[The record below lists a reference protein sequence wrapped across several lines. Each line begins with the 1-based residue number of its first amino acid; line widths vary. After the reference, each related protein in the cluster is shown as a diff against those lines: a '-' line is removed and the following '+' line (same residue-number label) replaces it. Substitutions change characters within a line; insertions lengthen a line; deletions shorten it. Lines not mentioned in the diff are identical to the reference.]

1 MEEKKNE
8 VLEDIQMN
16 EQENEAPVAQTEV
29 QEATITVEEKKDDS
43 VTLFGKTIP
52 KKPLII
58 ASAIAAAAIALTVT
72 LILIFAKHPI
82 TKFFAK
88 MEKEDSY
95 QMAITL
101 SDIPFFGTITMQT
114 KQDGNISY
122 TAGFGEETYTEKIG
136 DDVYEYTKDSSGNWI
151 KEKQESE
158 DEDESDST
166 DITDDFEE
174 LLNPKNYDKVEKNKY
189 EQKDDVHFDD
199 YDNVIITLDDGTCTL
214 EMDIISDGMVMHAK
228 IVISKLG
235 EIELVLPKV

>member
-16 EQENEAPVAQTEV
+16 EQENDAPVAQAEV

-95 QMAITL
+95 QLAITL

-122 TAGFGEETYTEKIG
+122 TAGFGEETYTEKVG

-151 KEKQESE
+151 KEKQENE
-158 DEDESDST
+158 DEDDSDST

-174 LLNPKNYDKVEKNKY
+174 LLNPKNYHNRQNEHHSS
-189 EQKDDVHFDD
+189 VHFDD
-199 YDNVIITLDDGTCTL
+199 YDNVVITLGDGTCTL
-214 EMDIISDGMVMHAK
+214 EMDITSGGMVMHAK
-228 IVISKLG
+228 IVISKIG
-235 EIELVLPKV
+235 EVELVLPEV